1 LYYLKI
7 CDDSRSDTEALLK
20 TFSVIGRYNK
30 MHFERFLSQKTPIFT
45 LLSKHACVCDFLPIE
60 ALNNEKCQI
69 KAQPVRLRY
78 RTI

>member
-1 LYYLKI
+1 
-7 CDDSRSDTEALLK
+7 
-20 TFSVIGRYNK
+20 

-69 KAQPVRLRY
+69 KAQPVRLRGY
-78 RTI
+78 LSLNVKPVPVECIAHRHTKPQPASRIS